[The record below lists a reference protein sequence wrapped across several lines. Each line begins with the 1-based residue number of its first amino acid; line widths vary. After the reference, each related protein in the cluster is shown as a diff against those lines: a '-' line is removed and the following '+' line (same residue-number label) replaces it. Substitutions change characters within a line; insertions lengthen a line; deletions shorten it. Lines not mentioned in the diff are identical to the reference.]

1 MRKLVLFMHISL
13 DGYAAGPKGEM
24 EWIRISEEMFELAGR
39 QTKAAD
45 LALYGRGTYELMQKY
60 WPTAAEQANPTQH
73 DIEHSTWYNAVSKVV
88 VSKTMAN
95 AEITNTKIISNNVAA
110 EIRKLKEEKATGK
123 EIIMF
128 GSPSLAHTL
137 MQENLIDDYWL
148 LINPV
153 ILGKGISLFGQL
165 NHRVNLRFLESSA
178 FSSGVVC
185 LHFEA
190 SRLK

>member
-1 MRKLVLFMHISL
+1 MKKLVLFMHISL

-24 EWIRISEEMFELAGR
+24 DWIHTSEEMFELAGR
-39 QTKAAD
+39 QTKASD
-45 LALYGRGTYELMQKY
+45 LALYGRVTYELMQKY
-60 WPTAAEQANPTQH
+60 WPAAAEQPNPTQH
-73 DIEHSTWYNAVSKVV
+73 DIEHSAWYNAVSKVV
-88 VSKTMAN
+88 VSKTMAK
-95 AEITNTKIISNNVAA
+95 AEIPNMRIISSNVAA
-110 EIRKLKEEKATGK
+110 EIKKIKEGTGK
-123 EIIMF
+123 EMIMF

-178 FSSGVVC
+178 FASGVVC
-185 LHFEA
+185 LHLEA
-190 SRLK
+190 VR